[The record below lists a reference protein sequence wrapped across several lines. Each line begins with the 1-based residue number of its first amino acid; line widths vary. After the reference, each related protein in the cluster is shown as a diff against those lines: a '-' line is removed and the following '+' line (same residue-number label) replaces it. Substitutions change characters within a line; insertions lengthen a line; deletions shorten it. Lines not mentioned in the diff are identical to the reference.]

1 MLKEQTC
8 LRWGVYIAVYVYCGR
23 QSERFF
29 VVVSSRVLLITNTHC
44 HRGVLQLWHSIFMWV
59 FKFTIIHNWNNNIA
73 DPWMSFSC
81 RSSRNLVLDNR
92 RKVTA
97 LNYFQYWSPSP
108 PFHPILL
115 LNPEIKCCISRGPFF
130 TWSLLRYFYI
140 LQGTSRYFKVLWGTS
155 KYFGLLL
162 GHSGTFSNFQVLLFS
177 RYIYFTAV
185 PMANF
190 STNSDLLA
198 VSTKLCELVRNEDK
212 SARLS

>member
-1 MLKEQTC
+1 
-8 LRWGVYIAVYVYCGR
+8 
-23 QSERFF
+23 
-29 VVVSSRVLLITNTHC
+29 
-44 HRGVLQLWHSIFMWV
+44 
-59 FKFTIIHNWNNNIA
+59 
-73 DPWMSFSC
+73 MSFSC

-92 RKVTA
+92 RNVTA

-115 LNPEIKCCISRGPFF
+115 LNPETKCCISRGPFF